1 MYPVIKEGV
10 VFLKEYLEKTVL
22 MDEQA
27 VHRALIRIAHEII
40 EKNKGLDN
48 VALVGIQR
56 RGVPMA
62 DRIAKVMEDVEGV
75 KPDVGVLDI
84 TFYRDDLSTLAAHP
98 VVNGTAIHFN
108 INDKKIV
115 LIDDVLFTGRTVRA
129 AIEAIFD
136 MGRPACIQLAT
147 LVDRGH
153 RQLPIRS
160 DYVGK
165 NVPTSLS
172 EMISVQLSEID
183 GQDKVVL
190 CEEVK

>member
-1 MYPVIKEGV
+1 M
-10 VFLKEYLEKTVL
+10 KEYLEKTVL

-62 DRIAKVMEDVEGV
+62 DRIAKVMEEVEGV

-136 MGRPACIQLAT
+136 MGRPAQIELAI
-147 LVDRGH
+147 LIDRGH
-153 RQLPIRS
+153 RELPFKA
-160 DYVGK
+160 DFTGK
-165 NVPTSLS
+165 NVPTSKHEL
-172 EMISVQLSEID
+172 ISVQFEEVD
-183 GQDKVVL
+183 GKNQVLL
-190 CEEVK
+190 CEEVKE

>member
-1 MYPVIKEGV
+1 M
-10 VFLKEYLEKTVL
+10 VFHEKTVL

-27 VHRALIRIAHEII
+27 VHRALTRIAHEII

-48 VALVGIQR
+48 VALIGIQR

-62 DRIAKVMEDVEGV
+62 EKIAGIMEEVEGV
-75 KPDVGVLDI
+75 RPDVGILDI

-115 LIDDVLFTGRTVRA
+115 LIDDVLYTGRTVRA
-129 AIEAIFD
+129 AIEAVFD

-165 NVPTSLS
+165 NVPTSTS
-172 EMISVQLSEID
+172 ESIQVNLVEID